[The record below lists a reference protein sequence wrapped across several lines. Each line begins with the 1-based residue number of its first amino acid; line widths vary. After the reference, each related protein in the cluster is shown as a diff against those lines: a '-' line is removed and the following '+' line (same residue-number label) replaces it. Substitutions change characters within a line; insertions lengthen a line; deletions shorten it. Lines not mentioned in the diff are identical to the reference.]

1 MNESKKG
8 LVEWGLY
15 IGRSIPEWCALP
27 GRTYMP
33 PLGRRDQRVHECRT
47 QSLEE
52 DCTLGE
58 SCSPRTVSNKRQHC
72 EAIPQSGRKTAHWSW
87 GFYSLELL

>member
-52 DCTLGE
+52 DSTLCKGRGE
-58 SCSPRTVSNKRQHC
+58 LLLRTISGKRQHC
-72 EAIPQSGRKTAHWSW
+72 ETITQSSKETARWSW
-87 GFYSLELL
+87 GFPA